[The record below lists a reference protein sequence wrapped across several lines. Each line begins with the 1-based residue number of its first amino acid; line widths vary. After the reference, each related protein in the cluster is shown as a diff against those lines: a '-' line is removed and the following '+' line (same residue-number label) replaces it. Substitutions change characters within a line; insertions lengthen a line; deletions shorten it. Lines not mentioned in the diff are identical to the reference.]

1 MGGIVFF
8 QQAWFFL
15 IGALLVVYSLL
26 DGFDLGIGILFPFLA
41 RDIEEKRMLMNLIA
55 PFWDGNE
62 VWLVAAGGAL
72 FAAFPNAYA
81 AIFSGFYLALMLV
94 LFSLILRAAAI
105 EFWHHDGNRRSF
117 WTWAFTVGSFIPSL
131 LFGVALGNVLAGI
144 PLTSEG
150 DFAGNFFTL
159 LRPYPLSVGLTGL
172 AAILVHGSVFCAL
185 KAGNAVSRRA
195 RRIAVFGWYSF
206 FPLFVFSGVLAYR
219 NLPETFFRPT
229 AWIAAG
235 GVSVAW
241 VLLGR
246 ALKKKDRKRA
256 FLFSSLQFVGLWAV
270 AGSAHYPNIV
280 RAANG
285 SELSLTIFNSSSSP
299 LTLKIMLA
307 IAVPGLLLVAGY
319 SIYAYRVLR
328 WEEGKGDRRAN
339 LTQT

>member
-15 IGALLVVYSLL
+15 IGMLLVVYSLL

-41 RDIEEKRMLMNLIA
+41 RNIEEKRMLMNRIA

-81 AIFSGFYLALMLV
+81 TVFSGFYLALMMV
-94 LFSLILRAAAI
+94 LFSLIFRAAAT
-105 EFWHHDGNRRSF
+105 EFWHHDGNRRFF
-117 WTWAFTVGSFIPSL
+117 WTWAFAVGSFIPSL

-144 PLTSEG
+144 PLTAEG
-150 DFAGNFFTL
+150 EFAGNFFTL

-172 AAILVHGSVFCAL
+172 TAILVHGSVFCAL
-185 KAGNAVSRRA
+185 KAGDAVSRRA

-219 NLPETFFRPT
+219 NLPETFSRPP

-235 GVSVAW
+235 GVTAAW
-241 VLLGR
+241 ILLGM
-246 ALKKKDRKRA
+246 ALKKNKPIRA
-256 FLFSSLQFVGLWAV
+256 FVFSAVQFVGLWAV
-270 AGSAHYPNIV
+270 AGSVLYPNLV
-280 RAANG
+280 RATNDPA
-285 SELSLTIFNSSSSP
+285 LSLTVFNSSSSL

-307 IAVPGLLLVAGY
+307 IAVPGLLLAAGY

-328 WEEGKGDRRAN
+328 GEEGSDDRRAN
-339 LTQT
+339 RNRT